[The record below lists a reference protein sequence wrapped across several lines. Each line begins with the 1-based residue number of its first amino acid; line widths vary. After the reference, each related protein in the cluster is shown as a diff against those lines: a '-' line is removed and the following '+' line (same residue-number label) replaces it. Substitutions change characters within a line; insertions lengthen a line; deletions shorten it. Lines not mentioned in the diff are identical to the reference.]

1 MIAKQPVPGRVK
13 TRLIGR
19 CTPAEAAEL
28 AGCAVADTLAAL
40 TDFPCD
46 ERVILLDG
54 RPDGWLPAGWT
65 VIGQVAGD
73 LAERLSA
80 GFDALPPGPALLV
93 GMDTP
98 QLHAGLL
105 GFDPSRY
112 DSCLG
117 LADDGGYWAIGFAD
131 PRRARECIQGV
142 PMSTDR
148 TGAEQHRRL
157 IAAGL
162 SVQLLPTLTD
172 VDTAGSAELVAS
184 AAPHTT
190 FARRWR
196 EIVGA
201 AGATGATGVAEVAE
215 VAGVAGV
222 AT

>member
-1 MIAKQPVPGRVK
+1 MIQTLVVIAKQPVPGRVK
-13 TRLIGR
+13 TRLIGA

-28 AGCAVADTLAAL
+28 AGCAVADTLTAL
-40 TDFPCD
+40 EDFPCQ

-54 RPDGWLPAGWT
+54 EPDGWLPAGWR
-65 VIGQVAGD
+65 VLPQVTGD

-80 GFDALPPGPALLV
+80 GFDALPAGPALLV

-117 LADDGGYWAIGFAD
+117 LAADGGFWAIGFAD
-131 PRRARECIQGV
+131 PHRARACIAEV
-142 PMSTDR
+142 PMSTNR

-157 IAAGL
+157 LAAGL
-162 SVQLLPTLTD
+162 RVQQLPTLTD
-172 VDTAGSAELVAS
+172 VDTPATAEQVARL
-184 AAPHTT
+184 APHTR

-196 EIVGA
+196 QIRPVLG
-201 AGATGATGVAEVAE
+201 
-215 VAGVAGV
+215 
-222 AT
+222 

>member
-1 MIAKQPVPGRVK
+1 MIQTLVVIAKQPVPGRVK
-13 TRLIGR
+13 TRLIGA

-40 TDFPCD
+40 QDFPCE

-54 RPDGWLPAGWT
+54 EPGGWLPASWR
-65 VIGQVAGD
+65 VLPQVTGGLD
-73 LAERLSA
+73 ERLAA
-80 GFDALPPGPALLV
+80 GFDALPARPALLV

-98 QLHAGLL
+98 QLHASLL

-117 LADDGGYWAIGFAD
+117 LAADGGFWAIGFAD
-131 PRRARECIQGV
+131 PGNARECIAGV

-157 IAAGL
+157 LAAGL
-162 SVQLLPTLTD
+162 RVQQLPTLTD
-172 VDTAGSAELVAS
+172 VDTADTAEQVARL
-184 AAPHTT
+184 APHTS

-196 EIVGA
+196 QIVPVLG
-201 AGATGATGVAEVAE
+201 
-215 VAGVAGV
+215 
-222 AT
+222 